1 MNFLVLV
8 SLLFL
13 PGMYKPSFSGYSA
26 PKFRNLSR
34 KQLIERLL
42 ELHPEDSEYILMKF
56 GEEEVEVKDYVP
68 DSLNMRVVGMWPF
81 GQGQA
86 IEGSGD
92 TVYVGSGAGIMVFE
106 VLRELVDSAYL
117 EKIGDYR
124 PHSIRDVVM
133 AIEKFDRYLV
143 VSYKGLGLVV
153 LEASDVSDIR
163 EICMYPMDDN
173 LKVLR
178 VVGSVLYGIS
188 DSMLWVFDV
197 SDPQNIQFL
206 ASCYVDRNLM
216 DFDTSGSYLYVG
228 TWDGHLYGIDVSDVR
243 NPQEVWYRL
252 VPWGA
257 AIEGVRS
264 REGWIYVST
273 TADDG
278 DFTYNLLFVYR
289 HYGGDSVVYK
299 GYRDLEAWSGGDN
312 MDLRGDYLYQF
323 DWGLG
328 KVWVWYIGDTTRI
341 PYVVDSSAHM
351 VYCYAGIVAPLNSSY
366 VYTLSWTYFGVLDAA
381 EPGTV
386 DRVATH
392 ELPYKYIKEMVKVG
406 DYLLIPD
413 GNRHLWIIDV
423 SNVSYPELSYYIDLP
438 FVPEDMEVYND
449 RLYISRTDRGFCV
462 YDVSNPLNITLMASL
477 GDSVSGRDITI
488 NYPYVYLYREDV
500 GLYTL
505 DVSDLGNIRLMNLD
519 STVRYKGWDAYLEDT
534 LFFAATTNGFKVY
547 TINDYACFKLIAEY
561 IDTLASPP
569 SIGYNDIVI
578 HNDTLYLASTHT
590 IGDIIDVSDIKTPEH
605 IIHFSAYSPTLK
617 VFKFPY
623 LLIRYVGLND
633 DFRAALLYVN
643 NPYDIFL
650 AAYYRVLYRIEAIV
664 GSDPY
669 IYGVS
674 LNTGL
679 IIFEAHT
686 LAPGVAEENGKE
698 KSKIKYYISSNSG
711 VLVAEVSPSWVGKC
725 INFAIYDITGRTVE
739 SGSVTVNC
747 KRISLDIASLKSGV
761 YFVEIGYEG
770 DVYRGK
776 FVKFGR

>member
-1 MNFLVLV
+1 
-8 SLLFL
+8 
-13 PGMYKPSFSGYSA
+13 
-26 PKFRNLSR
+26 
-34 KQLIERLL
+34 
-42 ELHPEDSEYILMKF
+42 MKF
-56 GEEEVEVKDYVP
+56 GEEEEVEAKDNVP

-106 VLRELVDSAYL
+106 VLRELVDSAYP

-133 AIEKFDRYLV
+133 AIEKFDRYLA
-143 VSYKGLGLVV
+143 VSYKGLGLVI

-163 EICMYPMDDN
+163 EICIYPMDDN
-173 LKVLR
+173 LRVLK

-188 DSMLWVFDV
+188 DSMLWIFDI
-197 SDPQNIQFL
+197 SNPRNIQFL
-206 ASCYVDRNLM
+206 ASCYVHTNLK
-216 DFDTSGSYLYVG
+216 DFDISGSYLYVG
-228 TWDGHLYGIDVSDVR
+228 AGSSLLYGIDVSDVR

-299 GYRDLEAWSGGDN
+299 GYRDLEAWSGGDI
-312 MDLRGDYLYQF
+312 MDLRGDYLYQW

-341 PYVVDSSAHM
+341 PYVVDSSAHI
-351 VYCYAGIVAPLNSSY
+351 VHCYAGMVAPLNSNY
-366 VYTLSWTYFGVLDAA
+366 VYTLSVSYFSVLDAT
-381 EPGTV
+381 EPGPME
-386 DRVATH
+386 RVATRG
-392 ELPYKYIKEMVKVG
+392 LPYKYIKEMVKVG

-413 GNRHLWIIDV
+413 DKRHLWILDV
-423 SNVSYPELSYYIDLP
+423 SNVIYPELSYYINLP

-449 RLYISRTDRGFCV
+449 KLYISRTDRGFCV

-505 DVSDLGNIRLMNLD
+505 DVSDLGNIRVMNLD
-519 STVRYKGWDAYLEDT
+519 STISMFTLTADDAYLKDS
-534 LFFAATTNGFKVY
+534 LFFTIKNNGFKMY
-547 TINDYACFKLIAEY
+547 STDDPIHLQLLAEY
-561 IDTLASPP
+561 DDTVQYSRGLVVYDTLLYLNATT
-569 SIGYNDIVI
+569 DIVLNIFDVDNIQPVTYFRYISGIIKEYI
-578 HNDTLYLASTHT
+578 H
-590 IGDIIDVSDIKTPEH
+590 
-605 IIHFSAYSPTLK
+605 
-617 VFKFPY
+617 PY
-623 LLIRYVGLND
+623 LLIDNFYYQEDSEIVRRV
-633 DFRAALLYVN
+633 ALLDVRDPFN
-643 NPYDIFL
+643 ISM
-650 AAYYRVLYRIEAIV
+650 AAYYSFPYPITALV
-664 GSDPY
+664 GDHPY
-669 IYGVS
+669 IYILFKPNIGVVIGEVYS
-674 LNTGL
+674 VGVDELVYKSKDKIHISWLVTGEDL
-679 IIFEAHT
+679 PLVFPEIYKGRRIDLFVYDVM
-686 LAPGVAEENGKE
+686 GRMVKKSSIRVNNGK
-698 KSKIKYYISSNSG
+698 ILLNLRG
-711 VLVAEVSPSWVGKC
+711 L
-725 INFAIYDITGRTVE
+725 R
-739 SGSVTVNC
+739 
-747 KRISLDIASLKSGV
+747 SGV
-761 YFVEIGYEG
+761 YCVEVKDRNNIYK
-770 DVYRGK
+770 GK

>member
-13 PGMYKPSFSGYSA
+13 PGMYKPSFSGYPA
-26 PKFRNLSR
+26 HKF
-34 KQLIERLL
+34 KQVSKEQLMAKLL
-42 ELHPEDSEYILMKF
+42 ERHPEDSEYILMKF
-56 GEEEVEVKDYVP
+56 GEEEVEAKDYVP

-124 PHSIRDVVM
+124 PHSIRDVLM

-163 EICMYPMDDN
+163 EICIYPMDDN
-173 LKVLR
+173 LKVLK

-477 GDSVSGRDITI
+477 GDSVSGRDITV

-505 DVSDLGNIRLMNLD
+505 DVSDLGNIRVMNLD
-519 STVRYKGWDAYLEDT
+519 STISMFTLTADDAYLKDSLFFTIRNSGFKMYSTDDPIHLQLLAEYDDTVQYSRGLVVYDT
-534 LFFAATTNGFKVY
+534 LLYLNATTDIVLNIFDVDNIQPVTYFRYISGIIK
-547 TINDYACFKLIAEY
+547 EY
-561 IDTLASPP
+561 I
-569 SIGYNDIVI
+569 
-578 HNDTLYLASTHT
+578 H
-590 IGDIIDVSDIKTPEH
+590 
-605 IIHFSAYSPTLK
+605 
-617 VFKFPY
+617 PY
-623 LLIRYVGLND
+623 LLIDNFYYQEDSEIVRRV
-633 DFRAALLYVN
+633 ALLDVRDPFN
-643 NPYDIFL
+643 ISM
-650 AAYYRVLYRIEAIV
+650 AAYYSFPYPITALV
-664 GSDPY
+664 GDHPY
-669 IYGVS
+669 IY
-674 LNTGL
+674 T
-679 IIFEAHT
+679 FQA
-686 LAPGVAEENGKE
+686 
-698 KSKIKYYISSNSG
+698 KYWG
-711 VLVAEVSPSWVGKC
+711 G
-725 INFAIYDITGRTVE
+725 
-739 SGSVTVNC
+739 
-747 KRISLDIASLKSGV
+747 
-761 YFVEIGYEG
+761 
-770 DVYRGK
+770 YRGSL
-776 FVKFGR
+776 FGRSR